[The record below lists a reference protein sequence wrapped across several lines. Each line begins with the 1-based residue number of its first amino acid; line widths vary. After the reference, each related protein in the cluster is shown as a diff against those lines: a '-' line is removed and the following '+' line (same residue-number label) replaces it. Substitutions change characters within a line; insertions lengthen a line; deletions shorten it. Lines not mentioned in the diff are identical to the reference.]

1 MAIIVI
7 YHYQEFHSERRVIK
21 ISTINATVIEQTL
34 TITNSPL
41 IATGG
46 IIENYIEFNF
56 DSTWDG
62 FTKVAVFYQDKD
74 HVYRQIIDPATNK
87 CVIPHE
93 ATTSI
98 GAMFFGVY
106 GASGDIV
113 LTTEV
118 IRYRVVEGAI
128 TEDTEPSDP
137 TPDIYLQMLQIYN
150 SLVTNYNNLTETL
163 NTNFGEKTEIST
175 SRNIGT
181 FWQSMEYVNKYLDT
195 DLTNLLNQALANSS
209 TQGVINLINDS
220 VMPNLL
226 IESVKFTE
234 NGTFTVPKG
243 IKKIIVTAAAGGG
256 GGGGGSTL
264 ASSSSTT
271 GAKSGSGGGGG
282 DYCVNKVIN
291 VTPGE
296 IINIVIGKGGKGGT
310 GHAAGSEG
318 IGGTGETGGATV
330 IGKYLTLVGGSGGG
344 VPYQVYDND
353 KKIYSYYPCIGVGS
367 GSGGDGGMGGDYNGY
382 VNAGTSSDD
391 YYGKSSEPKNKFVNS
406 SKGGEPGE
414 YAYSSYGSITPAGGG
429 GASYGKGGNGGDY
442 NSSKEAGT
450 VGNNGNNG
458 ELGSGGGGGAGSC
471 VATNISSVSKGGDG
485 GDGGDGFCYIAY
497 GMNIIAEI

>member
-1 MAIIVI
+1 MATKQIDTLINFKDSAGNVTEI
-7 YHYQEFHSERRVIK
+7 YPK
-21 ISTINATVIEQTL
+21 
-34 TITNSPL
+34 
-41 IATGG
+41 
-46 IIENYIEFNF
+46 
-56 DSTWDG
+56 
-62 FTKVAVFYQDKD
+62 TKA
-74 HVYRQIIDPATNK
+74 AN
-87 CVIPHE
+87 
-93 ATTSI
+93 
-98 GAMFFGVY
+98 
-106 GASGDIV
+106 
-113 LTTEV
+113 
-118 IRYRVVEGAI
+118 VEGL
-128 TEDTEPSDP
+128 DD
-137 TPDIYLQMLQIYN
+137 
-150 SLVTNYNNLTETL
+150 NYCSKN
-163 NTNFGEKTEIST
+163 EI
-175 SRNIGT
+175 N
-181 FWQSMEYVNKYLDT
+181 
-195 DLTNLLNQALANSS
+195 
-209 TQGVINLINDS
+209 NLINDLIES
-220 VMPNLL
+220 NLL
-226 IESVKFTE
+226 TKSVKFTE
-234 NGTFTVPKG
+234 NGSFKVPDG
-243 IKKIIVTAAAGGG
+243 ITTIVVTAAAGGG

-367 GSGGDGGMGGDYNGY
+367 GSGGDGGMGGNYNGY

-442 NSSKEAGT
+442 NSSKETGT

-458 ELGSGGGGGAGSC
+458 ESGSGGGGGAASC
-471 VATNISSVSKGGDG
+471 IATNISSVSKGGDG